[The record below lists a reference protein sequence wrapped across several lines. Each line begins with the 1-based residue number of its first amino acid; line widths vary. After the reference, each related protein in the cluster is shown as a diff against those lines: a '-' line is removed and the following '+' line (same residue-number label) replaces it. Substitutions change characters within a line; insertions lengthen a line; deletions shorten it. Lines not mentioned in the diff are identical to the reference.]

1 MKLALIADDF
11 TGANDLAL
19 QLIKYGIKVITT
31 TKISSLG
38 KNEVEIITSESR
50 NVDEKLAR
58 KRVGDII
65 EKFQENI
72 YDKFFKKIDST
83 LRGNVR
89 AEVEELRRII
99 GNETIAYV
107 VPFPS
112 LSRIVKEGKHYVEGE
127 ELHKSIFSQ
136 DPICPVKTSN
146 IKDYFPGR
154 LIKLDEI
161 RNGKLVEILKEAKEI
176 DLIFE
181 GEKEED
187 IDLIGKALVESGKD
201 KHIVG
206 SSRII
211 ESLLKYWGY
220 SRSKVLVLAGSCNNI
235 SLEQVKTFI
244 KKNEFRIFDYKV
256 GEPLVKSGF
265 GEDIILR
272 SIREK
277 EEMIKDLKIKSS
289 QEIKVELAEIAVKII
304 KKEGIKKI
312 ISSGGDISMELMKN
326 LGLDTF
332 EVTNYIEAGIS
343 YGRSGEY
350 EFITKPGGFGSKNI
364 YEKMYSFMKN
374 CR

>member
-58 KRVGDII
+58 KRVGDIV